1 MQHFLCY
8 SAAVNAERE
17 TRRDPSSV
25 FTLRLRKHS
34 PANIVEN
41 STNPQVVKLATLSLV
56 ATFGLQETGA
66 RWKYFLWSNSLSSR
80 APVISSCKQ
89 MRTKVYTCLFLHLL
103 VTQKG
108 IGQWWALCIILG
120 LSCQKTVW
128 EALINSKLSLT
139 SNKTVHYGDCKI
151 VRTVFLTFL
160 MNNLN
165 EHLRW
170 TSMMNI
176 FDEHLRWTS

>member
-25 FTLRLRKHS
+25 FTLRLKKHS

-103 VTQKG
+103 VTQIR

-160 MNNLN
+160 MNNLDRDF
-165 EHLRW
+165 HR
-170 TSMMNI
+170 
-176 FDEHLRWTS
+176 